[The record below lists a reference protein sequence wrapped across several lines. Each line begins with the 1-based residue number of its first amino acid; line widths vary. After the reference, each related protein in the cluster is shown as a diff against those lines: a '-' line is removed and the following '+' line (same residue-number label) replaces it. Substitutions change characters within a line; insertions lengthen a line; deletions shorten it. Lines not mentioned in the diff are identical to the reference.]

1 MKVILLQ
8 DVKGTGKKGE
18 VHEVK
23 DGYGVNFLIKK
34 GLAQEASAK
43 NLNLLQ
49 GQKDSAQHKID
60 VDIAN
65 AKEIAAKLQDKKIT
79 VLTKAGQN
87 GRLFGTV
94 TAKEI
99 SAAIKQELGCDVD
112 KKKISVNLKI
122 EGFGDFSAEAPLCGS
137 YREVHSQRS
146 RGLIWQSMISRG
158 STSRAISTRSSRC
171 LAPSSWTAAQCP
183 NLRPS
188 SSRIISM
195 LR

>member
-65 AKEIAAKLQDKKIT
+65 AKEIAAKLQDKT
-79 VLTKAGQN
+79 VSYTHLTLPTTE
-87 GRLFGTV
+87 RV
-94 TAKEI
+94 
-99 SAAIKQELGCDVD
+99 
-112 KKKISVNLKI
+112 
-122 EGFGDFSAEAPLCGS
+122 
-137 YREVHSQRS
+137 
-146 RGLIWQSMISRG
+146 
-158 STSRAISTRSSRC
+158 
-171 LAPSSWTAAQCP
+171 
-183 NLRPS
+183 
-188 SSRIISM
+188 
-195 LR
+195 

>member
-23 DGYGVNFLIKK
+23 DGYGENFLIKK

-65 AKEIAAKLQDKKIT
+65 AKELAAKLQDKKIT
-79 VLTKAGQN
+79 VLAKAGQN

-122 EGFGDFSAEAPLCGS
+122 EGFGDFSAAARLYSG
-137 YREVHSQRS
+137 V
-146 RGLIWQSMISRG
+146 
-158 STSRAISTRSSRC
+158 
-171 LAPSSWTAAQCP
+171 TAKFTV
-183 NLRPS
+183 S
-188 SSRIISM
+188 VVEG
-195 LR
+195 

>member
-1 MKVILLQ
+1 M
-8 DVKGTGKKGE
+8 
-18 VHEVK
+18 
-23 DGYGVNFLIKK
+23 NFLIKK

-79 VLTKAGQN
+79 VLAKAGQN

-122 EGFGDFSAEAPLCGS
+122 EGFGDFSAEARLYSG
-137 YREVHSQRS
+137 V
-146 RGLIWQSMISRG
+146 
-158 STSRAISTRSSRC
+158 
-171 LAPSSWTAAQCP
+171 TAKFTV
-183 NLRPS
+183 S
-188 SSRIISM
+188 VVEG
-195 LR
+195 

>member
-34 GLAQEASAK
+34 GLAQEATAK

-65 AKEIAAKLQDKKIT
+65 AKEIAAKLQDKKVT
-79 VLTKAGQN
+79 VAAKAGQN

-94 TAKEI
+94 TAKEV
-99 SAAIKQELGCDVD
+99 SAAIKQELGGDVD
-112 KKKISVNLKI
+112 KKKIVLNLKI
-122 EGFGDFSAEAPLCGS
+122 EGFGDYSAEARLYAGVS
-137 YREVHSQRS
+137 AKFTVSVVE
-146 RGLIWQSMISRG
+146 G
-158 STSRAISTRSSRC
+158 
-171 LAPSSWTAAQCP
+171 
-183 NLRPS
+183 
-188 SSRIISM
+188 
-195 LR
+195 